1 MTASEQELVLDG
13 PMKMKYVLSPS
24 EVQEVRVAVA
34 KFLFWSWKLKNGLSI
49 VHSKDGVLSKLAF
62 RARNVDATA
71 ILDQLKALG
80 YNVS

>member
-1 MTASEQELVLDG
+1 MLAG

-34 KFLFWSWKLKNGLSI
+34 KFLFWSWKLKNGISI
-49 VHSKDGVLSKLAF
+49 VHSKDGVPSKLAF
-62 RARNVDATA
+62 RARNVEATA